1 MSTRIA
7 VTAAFT
13 LIFAGPAIADCNQ
26 ELKALEQNVVAAGTG
41 ASTSETGM
49 PGTKHQKEVLG
60 KQKSGESETTGSTA
74 QAVTSASPHQEQV
87 TGLKGAGTDQ
97 HASQLM
103 AEARKLAQAGNEQAC
118 MDKVAQIKDM
128 LGMK

>member
-7 VTAAFT
+7 MTAAFT

-49 PGTKHQKEVLG
+49 PATKHQKEVLG
-60 KQKSGESETTGSTA
+60 KQGGGSETTGSTA
-74 QAVTSASPHQEQV
+74 PAVTSSSPHQEQV
-87 TGLKGAGTDQ
+87 TRRGAQSDE
-97 HASQLM
+97 HANRVI
-103 AEARKLAQAGNEQAC
+103 AEARKLSAAGNEQEC
-118 MDKVAQIKDM
+118 MKKVVELKDA